1 MNIKSHA
8 RTHTLHT
15 THTECTRICVRRTGL
30 SRPSPFCN
38 DLHSPP
44 GRRPH
49 TAGPRGSR
57 HSSATRRALAAGL
70 AHRVAS
76 AHPGA
81 SAPPGRVLPTGRV
94 GPGVRRT
101 PPWAPNEHLSPHC
114 CLPVSLCQHGWL
126 GRGPHPGPSRC
137 GASASARRRAGPVS
151 PPGLSAPQAPLSLA
165 PGVISSPQAA
175 GCKSLGRGAHV
186 CWPALVPA
194 PFPEARTSVLDRHPG
209 RHSGGVPTSKGGMR
223 T

>member
-1 MNIKSHA
+1 MNIKSHT

-57 HSSATRRALAAGL
+57 HSSATHRVLAAGL
-70 AHRVAS
+70 ARRVAS
-76 AHPGA
+76 AHLAA
-81 SAPPGRVLPTGRV
+81 SAPPGRDLPTGRV
-94 GPGVRRT
+94 GPGARRT
-101 PPWAPNEHLSPHC
+101 APWAPNERLSPHC
-114 CLPVSLCQHGWL
+114 CLPRFSLPA
-126 GRGPHPGPSRC
+126 RMARPGT
-137 GASASARRRAGPVS
+137 
-151 PPGLSAPQAPLSLA
+151 PPRSLA
-165 PGVISSPQAA
+165 VWSLSVRPPASWACVTSRPLRPASPSVPGPGVISSPQAA
-175 GCKSLGRGAHV
+175 GCESLGPGAHV
-186 CWPALVPA
+186 CWPALAPA
-194 PFPEARTSVLDRHPG
+194 PFPEARTRVLDRHPG
-209 RHSGGVPTSKGGMR
+209 RHSGGVPTSKGGTR